1 MIIWEPGECQ
11 YYVKSVKSFETSP
24 GEFCLYVCI
33 FTFPTLSPV
42 LMYSYTRTSSLIW
55 RNRPLTIPALSIKY
69 RKKSPERPISPGGFH
84 PVYPHIYFAEISSK
98 FPCIFPV
105 LTYTDCKEIRD
116 FSWAGRKTQVHRKR
130 GSSPLFFYKYFRGGS
145 RWKNW
150 VFFIDESGDFG
161 EYDYHSPY
169 YIITMVFMIRTRI
182 SNQLFQ
188 NWTGSF
194 LIWI

>member
-1 MIIWEPGECQ
+1 MPYILL
-11 YYVKSVKSFETSP
+11 KSPMAWRRSTALK
-24 GEFCLYVCI
+24 L
-33 FTFPTLSPV
+33 PV
-42 LMYSYTRTSSLIW
+42 SRH
-55 RNRPLTIPALSIKY
+55 PALTFWNPLAAFRSAQTEVPQSSCKWD
-69 RKKSPERPISPGGFH
+69 RTCKGCGSRQPHDKKSPRKTNVSWRIS

-98 FPCIFPV
+98 FLCIFPV

-116 FSWAGRKTQVHRKR
+116 FSWAGRKTQVHQKR

-188 NWTGSF
+188 NWTGNF